1 MYIFYEF
8 ACCVGL
14 IIALKTRL
22 FGFCPVFLT
31 IRRGNECL
39 GRRSGKIERD
49 STHFFS

>member
-1 MYIFYEF
+1 MYIFYEI
-8 ACCVGL
+8 AGCVAL
-14 IIALKTRL
+14 LIALNKRL

-31 IRRGNECL
+31 IRRRNERL